1 MHSAEAA
8 TATHHLYITIIIMLD
23 YVDVNE
29 AMHSSSASDASLTL
43 AHLSIKPS
51 SRLRSPLVFDGPLFY
66 HFSVISKLLAS
77 KHSVENP
84 YFWQQAAAHANKP
97 L

>member
-1 MHSAEAA
+1 
-8 TATHHLYITIIIMLD
+8 MLD
-23 YVDVNE
+23 CVDVNE
-29 AMHSSSASDASLTL
+29 AMQSSDTPPTVSDASLTL

-51 SRLRSPLVFDGPLFY
+51 SRLRSPLVLDGPLFY

-84 YFWQQAAAHANKP
+84 YFWQQAAAHAGKP

>member
-1 MHSAEAA
+1 
-8 TATHHLYITIIIMLD
+8 MLD
-23 YVDVNE
+23 CVDVNE
-29 AMHSSSASDASLTL
+29 AMHISDTPPTVSDASLTL

-51 SRLRSPLVFDGPLFY
+51 SRLRSPLVLDGPLFY

-84 YFWQQAAAHANKP
+84 YFWQQAAAHAGKP

>member
-1 MHSAEAA
+1 
-8 TATHHLYITIIIMLD
+8 MLD

-29 AMHSSSASDASLTL
+29 AMHTAKVLQMHPWPLPTYQLNHPAGSDHLLCLT
-43 AHLSIKPS
+43 
-51 SRLRSPLVFDGPLFY
+51 VDGPLFY